1 MVAPEAET
9 ALARGPPDPRS
20 GVGVGALAYRRLDC
34 DFEPALKGGR
44 RMCKTVTYIIFY
56 VEGGRAAVCTSVP
69 A

>member
-34 DFEPALKGGR
+34 DFEPALKGGGA
-44 RMCKTVTYIIFY
+44 CAKL
-56 VEGGRAAVCTSVP
+56 
-69 A
+69 